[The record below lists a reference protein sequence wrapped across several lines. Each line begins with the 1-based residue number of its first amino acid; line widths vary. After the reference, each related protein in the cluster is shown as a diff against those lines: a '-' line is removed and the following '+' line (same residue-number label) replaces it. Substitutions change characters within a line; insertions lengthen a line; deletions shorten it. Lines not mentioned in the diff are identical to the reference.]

1 MNRIKSIASGRP
13 LIFALIVTFVFI
25 LLVLVSSV
33 VVNAAWAGD
42 TGGWYTASTIG
53 RLVSITILLAAL
65 ARLGWLRTAGLL
77 RLGDRQTW
85 LALLLPLGY
94 AVAVSAYAMT
104 GNFDFSVS
112 DPALAGLAAIFL
124 MAHAF
129 LEELAFRG
137 LILQGF
143 ARAWENVRG
152 SAIKSVLVSSL
163 YFGAM
168 HVIYLA
174 GEPLPVVLLRI
185 VTAFLLGIIFGVLVW
200 RSGSIYPAAIFH
212 GLLNI
217 AGYVSL
223 ASTGSEPTSSSWL
236 LLSLLVLPVA
246 IFYLYLLYSLPRR
259 TIHMEPAFRRE
270 LPLP

>member
-25 LLVLVSSV
+25 LMVLVSSV
-33 VVNAAWAGD
+33 VVNAAWPAD

-53 RLVSITILLAAL
+53 RLVSITILLVAL

-104 GNFDFSVS
+104 GTFDFSVS
-112 DPALAGLAAIFL
+112 DLQLTGLAAIFL

-129 LEELAFRG
+129 LEEVAFRG
-137 LILQGF
+137 LILHGF
-143 ARAWENVRG
+143 ARAWDRTVR
-152 SAIKSVLVSSL
+152 SALVSSL
-163 YFGAM
+163 YFGTM

-174 GEPLPVVLLRI
+174 GEPLPVVLLRV
-185 VTAFLLGIIFGVLVW
+185 VTAFLLGIIFGALVW

-212 GLLNI
+212 GVLNI

-223 ASTGSEPTSSSWL
+223 ASTGSEPISSAWL

-246 IFYLYLLYSLPRR
+246 IFYLYLLFSLPRR
-259 TIHMEPAFRRE
+259 TIHMEPAFRRD

>member
-1 MNRIKSIASGRP
+1 MKRIKSIAPGHP

-25 LLVLVSSV
+25 LLVLVPSV
-33 VVNAAWAGD
+33 VANAAWPAD
-42 TGGWYTASTIG
+42 TGVWYTASTIG

-65 ARLGWLRTAGLL
+65 ARLGWLQTAGLL

-85 LALLLPLGY
+85 LVLLLPLGY

-104 GNFDFSVS
+104 GTFEFSVS
-112 DPALAGLAAIFL
+112 DLQLTGLAAIFL

-137 LILQGF
+137 LILHGL
-143 ARAWENVRG
+143 ARSWDSARG
-152 SAIKSVLVSSL
+152 RVVKSVLVSSL

-168 HVIYLA
+168 HLIYLA
-174 GEPLPVVLLRI
+174 GEPLPVVLLRV
-185 VTAFLLGIIFGVLVW
+185 VTAFLLGIIFGALVW

-212 GLLNI
+212 GVLNI

-223 ASTGSEPTSSSWL
+223 ASTGSQPISSAWL

-246 IFYLYLLYSLPRR
+246 IFYLYLLFSLPRR
-259 TIHMEPAFRRE
+259 TLHMEPAFRRD
-270 LPLP
+270 